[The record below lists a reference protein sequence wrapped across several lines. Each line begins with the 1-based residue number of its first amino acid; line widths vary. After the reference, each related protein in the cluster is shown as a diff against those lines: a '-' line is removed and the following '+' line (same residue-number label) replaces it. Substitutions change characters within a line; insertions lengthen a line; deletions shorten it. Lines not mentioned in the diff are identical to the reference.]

1 MEFDLKQDEDIQ
13 KFQEIVAEG
22 LQKGKIVEKEYI
34 TLYNQLKDKKIK
46 SNNIISKNIEFL
58 KNHYEKL
65 SLEEKF
71 VVNNLIFALEII
83 NGNAKEGFRDYV
95 KRGLRFYTHKMSN
108 NKEAEFFVEFVRN
121 FEDERFLID
130 IMKEIFNEY
139 FNYPYM
145 ERRAIIANT
154 LVVIWNNK
162 KLFNNTIWLE
172 VFEVLV
178 KTIEEA
184 IKKELIEDEMPLH
197 FLAYHIY
204 GNNIHTIDEW
214 RVFNEKVEKKS
225 SKFYKEWGERNNLPK
240 CKSEVSKGK
249 KKIGFLIDRIV
260 FNSPFMVFYSLLKSL
275 TENDEFKKNYEIYV
289 YSMEY
294 VYKQQ
299 DDENL
304 IEALSSLGVK
314 VYSPKKFLKEGYY
327 FSHLAKA
334 LDIRNLILKD
344 GIDYL
349 IGGGGY
355 DIPIFLFA
363 NRSAPVQ
370 VFWSHG
376 NCVSDLIGIDKRIS
390 HFEQE
395 CKEWE
400 WDIFNVPI
408 AEEFLIGSEEDKKQ
422 GKAVKESLLL
432 EYGKDTVILGTIGRL
447 IKINSDEY
455 LKVISEIMKQ
465 NPNTIYLACGD
476 GNKEEIE
483 EKLKKHGIDR
493 DRFIFTGM
501 VNPHVFGWV
510 IDVWINTFPLPQ
522 GHSQEE
528 FHAKGNGVVINGNP
542 FKCKNFDNDYDAIMA
557 NYKNRMELF
566 LKMYEIENIHKNINW
581 YDLRLNLYKK
591 YRNIDKNIYECI
603 KKLKQIKSCKERW
616 FEYLNCLIRN
626 KSYFEM
632 EKFMIYRQWQIE
644 KKYLNSIKGFLNILK

>member
-197 FLAYHIY
+197 FLTYHVY

-395 CKEWE
+395 CKEWDWE
-400 WDIFNVPI
+400 IFNVPI

-455 LKVISEIMKQ
+455 LKVISKIMKQ

-483 EKLKKHGIDR
+483 KKLKKHGIDR

-510 IDVWINTFPLPQ
+510 IDVWPDSFPLNQ
-522 GHSQEE
+522 GQSKDE
-528 FHAKGNGVVINGNP
+528 FRAK
-542 FKCKNFDNDYDAIMA
+542 
-557 NYKNRMELF
+557 
-566 LKMYEIENIHKNINW
+566 
-581 YDLRLNLYKK
+581 KK
-591 YRNIDKNIYECI
+591 PIVFYRDDI
-603 KKLKQIKSCKERW
+603 KQTS
-616 FEYLNCLIRN
+616 RN
-626 KSYFEM
+626 KSYVATNIDEYIQNVNELINSP
-632 EKFMIYRQWQIE
+632 EKRKEVGALCYEDVYSTFKECNFQKIIE
-644 KKYLNSIKGFLNILK
+644 